1 MGVVVVAFH
10 PGFCSV
16 YRVLSTRSVVNVV
29 NIPVYPGLLRLLRQE
44 AGGERG
50 NLAHGVDD
58 AEMRLGYWGEGAGMA
73 KRGE

>member
-1 MGVVVVAFH
+1 MLLALASQH

-16 YRVLSTRSVVNVV
+16 YCVVGRQ
-29 NIPVYPGLLRLLRQE
+29 IKDFYPGLLRLLRQE

-50 NLAHGVDD
+50 NLAYGVDD
-58 AEMRLGYWGEGAGMA
+58 AEMRLGCWSEGAGMA